1 MKTNIHPNLKLT
13 KVTCTGCGNEFE
25 TLSIKETITVNVC
38 NNCHPFFTG
47 TKKILDSE
55 GRVERFERR
64 YKLAQEQKEKK
75 EQQKKEELEKQ
86 KKKKELF
93 DKAKK

>member
-86 KKKKELF
+86 KK
-93 DKAKK
+93 

>member
-1 MKTNIHPNLKLT
+1 MKTIIHPNLKLT

-75 EQQKKEELEKQ
+75 EQQKKEEQEKQ

>member
-55 GRVERFERR
+55 GRVEIFERI

-75 EQQKKEELEKQ
+75 EQQKKEEQEKQ

>member
-25 TLSIKETITVNVC
+25 TLSIKESITVNVC

-75 EQQKKEELEKQ
+75 EQQKKQEQEKQ
-86 KKKKELF
+86 QKKKELF
-93 DKAKK
+93 EKAKK